1 LCQHTSFFGTG
12 EWIVAR
18 IKLKFPEQVFCFQ
31 TRLAVR
37 STDLNGAN
45 HLGNDALI
53 SMLSEARVQLL
64 SHYKIDEVGHS
75 GLGILVTDLATVYQA
90 EIYYPETLVFDV
102 GITDFNRYGGDF
114 VFRVTRERD
123 GAAVAQAKYGFVFFD
138 FGEKR
143 VTPIPDSFRLT
154 FA

>member
-1 LCQHTSFFGTG
+1 M
-12 EWIVAR
+12 AR
-18 IKLKFPEQVFCFQ
+18 IKLEFPEQVFCFQ

-64 SHYKIDEVGHS
+64 SHHGIDEVGHN

-90 EIYYPETLVFDV
+90 ETYYPETLVFDV

-138 FGEKR
+138 YGETQ
-143 VTPIPDSFRLT
+143 VTPMPDSFRLK
-154 FA
+154 FAV

>member
-1 LCQHTSFFGTG
+1 MLETG
-12 EWIVAR
+12 KPPEPYSSILENCR
-18 IKLKFPEQVFCFQ
+18 KLSSIN
-31 TRLAVR
+31 RLLKR
-37 STDLNGAN
+37 SYLDKWVAN
-45 HLGNDALI
+45 HRNDALI

-123 GAAVAQAKYGFVFFD
+123 GASVAQAKYGFVFFD
-138 FGEKR
+138 YGEKQ
-143 VTPIPDSFRLT
+143 VTPMPDSFRSK
-154 FA
+154 FAV

>member
-1 LCQHTSFFGTG
+1 MLETG
-12 EWIVAR
+12 KPPEPYSSILENCR
-18 IKLKFPEQVFCFQ
+18 KLSSIN
-31 TRLAVR
+31 RLLKR
-37 STDLNGAN
+37 SYLDKWVAN
-45 HLGNDALI
+45 HRNDALI

-123 GAAVAQAKYGFVFFD
+123 DAAVAQAKYGFVFFD

>member
-1 LCQHTSFFGTG
+1 M
-12 EWIVAR
+12 AR
-18 IKLKFPEQVFCFQ
+18 IKLEFSEDVFCYQ

-37 STDLNGAN
+37 ITDINGAN

-53 SMLSEARVQLL
+53 SMLSEARARFLQHHQM
-64 SHYKIDEVGHS
+64 SETGND
-75 GLGILVTDLATVYQA
+75 GLGILITDLATVYQA
-90 EIYYPETLVFDV
+90 ETFYPETLVFDI

-138 FGEKR
+138 YRGKQVSPVPE
-143 VTPIPDSFRLT
+143 SFRLK
-154 FA
+154 FC

>member
-1 LCQHTSFFGTG
+1 M
-12 EWIVAR
+12 AR
-18 IKLKFPEQVFCFQ
+18 IKLEFPEQVFCFQ
-31 TRLAVR
+31 TSLAVR

-64 SHYKIDEVGHS
+64 TYHGIDEVGHN

-90 EIYYPETLVFDV
+90 ETFYPEILVFDV
-102 GITDFNRYGGDF
+102 GLTDLNHYGGDF

-123 GAAVAQAKYGFVFFD
+123 GAAVALAKYGFVFFD
-138 FGEKR
+138 YGKKQMAAM
-143 VTPIPDSFRLT
+143 PDSFRSRFT
-154 FA
+154 A

>member
-1 LCQHTSFFGTG
+1 MLETG
-12 EWIVAR
+12 KPPEPYSSILENCR
-18 IKLKFPEQVFCFQ
+18 KLSSIN
-31 TRLAVR
+31 RLLKR
-37 STDLNGAN
+37 SYLDKWVAN
-45 HLGNDALI
+45 HRNDALI

-114 VFRVTRERD
+114 VFRVTRDRD

-143 VTPIPDSFRLT
+143 VTPMPDSFRLT

>member
-1 LCQHTSFFGTG
+1 MLETG
-12 EWIVAR
+12 KPPEPYSSILENCR
-18 IKLKFPEQVFCFQ
+18 KLSSIN
-31 TRLAVR
+31 RLLKR
-37 STDLNGAN
+37 SYLDKWVAN
-45 HLGNDALI
+45 HRNDALI

-143 VTPIPDSFRLT
+143 VTPMPDSFRLT

>member
-1 LCQHTSFFGTG
+1 MLETG
-12 EWIVAR
+12 KPPEPYSSILENCR
-18 IKLKFPEQVFCFQ
+18 KLSSIN
-31 TRLAVR
+31 RLLKR
-37 STDLNGAN
+37 SYLDKWVAN
-45 HLGNDALI
+45 HRNDALI

-143 VTPIPDSFRLT
+143 VTPTPDSFRLT

>member
-1 LCQHTSFFGTG
+1 MLETG
-12 EWIVAR
+12 KPPEPYSSILENCR
-18 IKLKFPEQVFCFQ
+18 KLSSIN
-31 TRLAVR
+31 RLLKR
-37 STDLNGAN
+37 SYLDKWVAN
-45 HLGNDALI
+45 HRNDALI

-123 GAAVAQAKYGFVFFD
+123 DAAVAQAKYGFVFFD
-138 FGEKR
+138 FGEKL